1 LHAWFHQK
9 LDSLEQGRRKNK
21 LNTVF
26 KRDLLRP
33 KVDNAVNK
41 LQLQASK
48 LDGMIA
54 KVTEKEG
61 MLFKRIVNAIQKHD
75 ADSAKAF
82 SNELAEVRKISRM
95 LNQTKMALE
104 QVSLRL
110 TTVTDM
116 GDVMV
121 ALGPAISSVKGL
133 KSRLGKFV
141 PGADNEI
148 GSIQTVLE
156 GAMGSLNGGGSGINV
171 SSGSDAEIDQIMKEA
186 SAVAEHRV
194 NEGLLQLA
202 KLNKDEAPQAPSL
215 NFYTH

>member
-1 LHAWFHQK
+1 MPGFTKNWTHQNK
-9 LDSLEQGRRKNK
+9 VDVKNK

-26 KRDLLRP
+26 KRDPLRP

-41 LQLQASK
+41 LQLQVSK

-54 KVTEKEG
+54 KVNEKEG
-61 MLFKRIVNAIQKHD
+61 TLFKRIVNAIQKHD
-75 ADSAKAF
+75 ADSAKAL

-95 LNQTKMALE
+95 LNQTKMALD

-121 ALGPAISSVKGL
+121 ALGPAISAVRGL
-133 KSRLGKFV
+133 KSKLGKFV

-156 GAMGSLNGGGSGINV
+156 GVMGSLNGGGSGINV
-171 SSGSDAEIDQIMKEA
+171 STGSDAEIDQIMKEA
-186 SAVAEHRV
+186 SAVAEHKV
-194 NEGLLQLA
+194 SDGLL
-202 KLNKDEAPQAPSL
+202 
-215 NFYTH
+215 

>member
-1 LHAWFHQK
+1 MPGFTKNWTHQNK
-9 LDSLEQGRRKNK
+9 VDVKNK

-26 KRDLLRP
+26 KRDPLRP

-41 LQLQASK
+41 LQLQVSK

-54 KVTEKEG
+54 KINEKEAT
-61 MLFKRIVNAIQKHD
+61 LFKRIVNAKQKHD
-75 ADSAKAF
+75 ADSAKAL

-156 GAMGSLNGGGSGINV
+156 GVMGSLNSGGSGINI
-171 SSGSDAEIDQIMKEA
+171 STGSDAEIDQIMKEA
-186 SAVAEHRV
+186 SAVAEHRA
-194 NEGLLQLA
+194 NEGLL
-202 KLNKDEAPQAPSL
+202 
-215 NFYTH
+215 

>member
-1 LHAWFHQK
+1 MSGFTKNWTHQNK
-9 LDSLEQGRRKNK
+9 VDVKNK

-26 KRDLLRP
+26 KRDPLRP

-41 LQLQASK
+41 LQLQVTK

-54 KVTEKEG
+54 KINEKEST
-61 MLFKRIVNAIQKHD
+61 LFKKVVNAIQKHD
-75 ADSAKAF
+75 ADSAKAL
-82 SNELAEVRKISRM
+82 SNELAEVRKIFRM

-156 GAMGSLNGGGSGINV
+156 GVMGSLNGGGNGINI
-171 SSGSDAEIDQIMKEA
+171 STGSDAEIDQIMKEA

-194 NEGLLQLA
+194 NEGIL
-202 KLNKDEAPQAPSL
+202 
-215 NFYTH
+215 

>member
-1 LHAWFHQK
+1 MPGFTKNWTHQNK
-9 LDSLEQGRRKNK
+9 VDVKNK

-26 KRDLLRP
+26 KRDPLRP

-41 LQLQASK
+41 LQLQVTK

-54 KVTEKEG
+54 KINEKEST
-61 MLFKRIVNAIQKHD
+61 LFKKVVNAIQKHD
-75 ADSAKAF
+75 ADSAKAL

-156 GAMGSLNGGGSGINV
+156 GVMGSLNGGGNGINI
-171 SSGSDAEIDQIMKEA
+171 STGSDGEIDQIMKEA

-194 NEGLLQLA
+194 NEGLL
-202 KLNKDEAPQAPSL
+202 
-215 NFYTH
+215 

>member
-1 LHAWFHQK
+1 MLTHMPGFTKNWTHQNK
-9 LDSLEQGRRKNK
+9 VDVKNK

-26 KRDLLRP
+26 KRDPLRP

-41 LQLQASK
+41 LQLQVTK

-54 KVTEKEG
+54 KVNEKEST
-61 MLFKRIVNAIQKHD
+61 LFKKVVNAIQKHD
-75 ADSAKAF
+75 ADSAKAL
-82 SNELAEVRKISRM
+82 SNELAEVRKISHM

-121 ALGPAISSVKGL
+121 ALGPAISSVQGL

-156 GAMGSLNGGGSGINV
+156 GVMGSLNGGGNGVNIST
-171 SSGSDAEIDQIMKEA
+171 GSDAEIDQILKEA
-186 SAVAEHRV
+186 SAVAEHKV
-194 NEGLLQLA
+194 SEGLL
-202 KLNKDEAPQAPSL
+202 
-215 NFYTH
+215 